1 MMIGRH
7 NRLRAC
13 LVTSLAIIVAALL
26 STVSASQE
34 CVQITDDYDLRS
46 LARNDNV
53 LLIVYDDKNSRVRKN
68 ICNKIATSEKKESP
82 NGRKTEFAY
91 LLVTDG
97 PTRIFANTLNVD
109 DHFPSF
115 LFIPAGMDSTSKYSD
130 HVSIFREDKYK
141 QNIDAL
147 DTVTPKFS
155 DFMNKHVGHSSLWN
169 NDVFTIIF
177 FDSVASRFVSYGN
190 ASGLNRLNQ
199 KGLALLVKVATLVG
213 YKEPFRSIG
222 KLYNRAF
229 AMSLEHGMDYNRL
242 HVARMEQTIQSGDLT
257 SEENH
262 QLQQKIAI
270 LKSFSQPKK
279 LTAED
284 ERKIFFHVALHIGL
298 LVAALIL
305 IFLPGDSK
313 YEEDEAVNAVP
324 IIAKVVDE
332 KN

>member
-1 MMIGRH
+1 M
-7 NRLRAC
+7 
-13 LVTSLAIIVAALL
+13 
-26 STVSASQE
+26 
-34 CVQITDDYDLRS
+34 
-46 LARNDNV
+46 
-53 LLIVYDDKNSRVRKN
+53 
-68 ICNKIATSEKKESP
+68 
-82 NGRKTEFAY
+82 
-91 LLVTDG
+91 
-97 PTRIFANTLNVD
+97 
-109 DHFPSF
+109 
-115 LFIPAGMDSTSKYSD
+115 
-130 HVSIFREDKYK
+130 
-141 QNIDAL
+141 
-147 DTVTPKFS
+147 
-155 DFMNKHVGHSSLWN
+155 
-169 NDVFTIIF
+169 
-177 FDSVASRFVSYGN
+177 
-190 ASGLNRLNQ
+190 NQ

-279 LTAED
+279 LTVED